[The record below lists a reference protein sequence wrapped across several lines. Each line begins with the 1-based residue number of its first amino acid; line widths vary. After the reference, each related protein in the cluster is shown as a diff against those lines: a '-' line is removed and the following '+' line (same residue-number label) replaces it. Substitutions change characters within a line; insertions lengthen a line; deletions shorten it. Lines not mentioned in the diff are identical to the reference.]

1 MLYSVEF
8 SGHVF
13 VEAETP
19 DKALGIALE
28 IMDRSEAYVYVE
40 NATEVS

>member
-1 MLYSVEF
+1 MLYTVEF
-8 SGHVF
+8 NGHVF

-19 DKALGIALE
+19 EKACDKAQE

-40 NATEVS
+40 NATEVC